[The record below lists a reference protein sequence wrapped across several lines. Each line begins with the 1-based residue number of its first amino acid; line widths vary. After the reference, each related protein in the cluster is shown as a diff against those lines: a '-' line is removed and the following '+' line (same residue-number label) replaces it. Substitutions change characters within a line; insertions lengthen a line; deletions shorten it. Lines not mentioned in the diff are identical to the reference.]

1 MEIARHNRSQEEA
14 LEFLPRDDEL
24 ELSEDMS
31 VEEEAMHIDE
41 RRALDLDLAPVDL
54 TPDAEA
60 TMWFDDE
67 EPEDRGDG
75 AAVIRHGSTTP
86 SLQDLLV
93 SQHYA
98 FEEASEADASAALRV
113 LHARPTAAL
122 RDERDRLRELLPK
135 LRSDLLGETSEEL
148 APSDQHPADVATE
161 TYEREKDLSVL
172 AELTDRLRDIEDEL
186 DRRE

>member
-1 MEIARHNRSQEEA
+1 MEIARHHRSQEEA

-24 ELSEDMS
+24 EQSEDMS
-31 VEEEAMHIDE
+31 VEEEAMHIEE
-41 RRALDLDLAPVDL
+41 RRALNLDLDSVDL
-54 TPDAEA
+54 TPDLEP
-60 TMWFDDE
+60 TSWYDDE

-75 AAVIRHGSTTP
+75 APVIRHRSTTP

-98 FEEASEADASAALRV
+98 FDEVSESDVTSSLRV
-113 LHARPTAAL
+113 LHSRPTAAL
-122 RDERDRLRELLPK
+122 RAERDRLRELLPQ
-135 LRSDLLGETSEEL
+135 LRADVLGETSEEL
-148 APSDQHPADVATE
+148 APSDQHQADVGTE

-172 AELTDRLRDIEDEL
+172 AELTARLRDIEEEL

>member
-24 ELSEDMS
+24 EVSEELS
-31 VEEEAMHIDE
+31 VEEEAMHIEE

-54 TPDAEA
+54 TPDLEP
-60 TMWFDDE
+60 TTWFDDE

-75 AAVIRHGSTTP
+75 AAVVRHGSTTP

-98 FEEASEADASAALRV
+98 FDEASEADVSATLRV
-113 LHARPTAAL
+113 LHSRPTAAL
-122 RDERDRLRELLPK
+122 RAERDRLRELLPQ
-135 LRSDLLGETSEEL
+135 LRADLLGETSEEL
-148 APSDQHPADVATE
+148 SAADQHQADVATE

-172 AELTDRLRDIEDEL
+172 AELTARLRDIEEEL